1 MGPQQSP
8 LCILKQGTGSTR
20 HVKVPHA
27 CTPPSLRAQCRILA
41 KLMAATSSHR
51 RSRQWQHIQVFY
63 LGCNQTRLNSNVRW
77 DLKMGQRGLLDRLL
91 VAHTTPVTSLSWRE
105 SPGINGSETGDNGM
119 GWFASGGLDRCVKV
133 NRCIRT
139 SCHLLST
146 HIGMGSKCTGLQF
159 PHTSQADLHT
169 SSTIPCATCSM
180 ATGVRV

>member
-1 MGPQQSP
+1 MSKSLMRVHHPASVR
-8 LCILKQGTGSTR
+8 S
-20 HVKVPHA
+20 VA
-27 CTPPSLRAQCRILA
+27 FSPSLWQPLQAIVGLDNGSIYRYSILVVI
-41 KLMAATSSHR
+41 KPVSTP
-51 RSRQWQHIQVFY
+51 
-63 LGCNQTRLNSNVRW
+63 NVRW

-180 ATGVRV
+180 ATGV

>member
-1 MGPQQSP
+1 MVICEYGYGSSTVASLHIETRNRIYETCQSP
-8 LCILKQGTGSTR
+8 SCAYTHPASVR
-20 HVKVPHA
+20 SVA
-27 CTPPSLRAQCRILA
+27 FSPSLWQPLQAIVGLDNGSIYRYSILVVI
-41 KLMAATSSHR
+41 KPVSTP
-51 RSRQWQHIQVFY
+51 
-63 LGCNQTRLNSNVRW
+63 NVRW

-146 HIGMGSKCTGLQF
+146 HIGMGSKCTGL
-159 PHTSQADLHT
+159 
-169 SSTIPCATCSM
+169 
-180 ATGVRV
+180 